1 MRVAAIIQ
9 IWVLGSSKAGV
20 IFTPVMFSELAAAA
34 MKLAEPLVMSL
45 DIIVEKLTIIMVL
58 ADCLAVRGVWNALN
72 FCNQVLFFSTQP
84 SGVEFISTSGGPII
98 TFI

>member
-9 IWVLGSSKAGV
+9 IWVLGSSKASV
-20 IFTPVMFSELAAAA
+20 IFTPLVFSELAAAA

-45 DIIVEKLTIIMVL
+45 DIIVEKLAIIMVL
-58 ADCLAVRGVWNALN
+58 ADCLTVRGVWNAFN
-72 FCNQVLFFSTQP
+72 FSNQVLFFSTQP